1 MTKDVL
7 VRMRGTQVIGEETE
21 TIEVIVPGS
30 CYEKNGK
37 WYLIYDENIEGADEP
52 TRNTVKIGP
61 EKVEVTKHGLVNSH
75 LVYETGKKNMANY
88 MTPMGLIVLGITTK
102 SIFVEGDGAKLR
114 LELTYALE
122 MNGQFVSDSRLEIE
136 AASKQDSVLNLAEQD

>member
-7 VRMRGTQVIGEETE
+7 VRMKGTQVLGDETE
-21 TIEVIVPGS
+21 SIELIVPGS

-37 WYLIYDENIEGADEP
+37 WYLIYDETVEGADES

-61 EKVEVTKHGLVNSH
+61 EKVEVIKRGLVESH
-75 LVYETGKKNMANY
+75 LVYETGKRTMANY

-102 SIFVEGDGAKLR
+102 SVFIEADDAKLR
-114 LELTYALE
+114 LEIAYALE
-122 MNGQFVSDSRLEIE
+122 MNGQFVSDSRIEIE
-136 AASKQDSVLNLAEQD
+136 AAAKQDSVLNLTEPD

>member
-7 VRMRGTQVIGEETE
+7 VRVKGTQVLGEETE
-21 TIEVIVPGS
+21 TIEIIVPGS

-37 WYLIYDENIEGADEP
+37 WYLIYDEAIEGAEES
-52 TRNTVKIGP
+52 TRNTVKIGSDT
-61 EKVEVTKHGLVNSH
+61 VEVTKRGLVDSH

-114 LELTYALE
+114 LEIAYALE
-122 MNGQFVSDSRLEIE
+122 MNGQFISDSRLEIE
-136 AASKQDSVLNLAEQD
+136 AASKQDSVLNLSEQD